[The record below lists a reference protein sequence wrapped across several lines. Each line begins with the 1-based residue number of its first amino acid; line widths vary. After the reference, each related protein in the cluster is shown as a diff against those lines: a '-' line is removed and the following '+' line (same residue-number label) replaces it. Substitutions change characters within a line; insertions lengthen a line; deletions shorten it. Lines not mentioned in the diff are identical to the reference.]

1 MYEIS
6 VSVGVEA
13 LYLALLFNLVFVS
26 ALLATSYR
34 GQIKQIN

>member
-1 MYEIS
+1 MYEVS

-13 LYLALLFNLVFVS
+13 LYFALLFNLAFVS

-34 GQIKQIN
+34 AEFK

>member
-34 GQIKQIN
+34 AEFK

>member
-1 MYEIS
+1 MYEVS

-13 LYLALLFNLVFVS
+13 LYFALLFNIVFVI

-34 GQIKQIN
+34 AEFK

>member
-1 MYEIS
+1 MYEVS

-13 LYLALLFNLVFVS
+13 LYFALLFNIVFVS

-34 GQIKQIN
+34 GQLK